1 MKAILFTATRA
12 VDRDRTS
19 ADAIC
24 GSYAELPAIIDRLA
38 GEGRGAN
45 ALPCGGAGR

>member
-12 VDRDRTS
+12 ADKATTS

-24 GSYAELPAIIDRLA
+24 ERHADLPGIVDRLA
-38 GEGRGAN
+38 G
-45 ALPCGGAGR
+45 